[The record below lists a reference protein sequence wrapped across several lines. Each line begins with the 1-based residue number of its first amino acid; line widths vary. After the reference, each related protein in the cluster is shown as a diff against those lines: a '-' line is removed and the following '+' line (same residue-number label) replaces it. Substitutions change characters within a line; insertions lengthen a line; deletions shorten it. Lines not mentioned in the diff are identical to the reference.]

1 MNRDEMYLS
10 LGVSD
15 KVLQFGEAV
24 LDELK
29 PRFAGIEEIAELNQ
43 AKVIGAMQKNRVN
56 ATHFAA
62 STGYGY
68 DDEGRDNLERV
79 YASAFHTEAALVR
92 PQITCGT
99 HALAIALSANL
110 LPGDVY
116 KRQGSSRI
124 QYFQRFAGILS
135 RTECPHFSVFIHLR
149 RISAYQGVIAHQ
161 QKRDLRA
168 ADGLRRIPDALFFS
182 DEPVVPRPGHGI
194 PAALRYFGRIGVV
207 VERTADCGLTRKT
220 VEHDDRLLAG

>member
-79 YASAFHTEAALVR
+79 YASAFHRA
-92 PQITCGT
+92 
-99 HALAIALSANL
+99 
-110 LPGDVY
+110 
-116 KRQGSSRI
+116 
-124 QYFQRFAGILS
+124 
-135 RTECPHFSVFIHLR
+135 CPPADHLR
-149 RISAYQGVIAHQ
+149 HTRAGHRAVRQPAAGR
-161 QKRDLRA
+161 RDARYLRQ
-168 ADGLRRIPDALFFS
+168 
-182 DEPVVPRPGHGI
+182 
-194 PAALRYFGRIGVV
+194 ALRY
-207 VERTADCGLTRKT
+207 A
-220 VEHDDRLLAG
+220 

>member
-79 YASAFHTEAALVR
+79 YASAFHTEAKVSSVLYTSVAPITMPCAPTTALQLCTNGRQSSSVVWSVSKNMR
-92 PQITCGT
+92 SAPLSLQRRSSSVVMSFENMICCMIRKLFKKAGAQI
-99 HALAIALSANL
+99 
-110 LPGDVY
+110 
-116 KRQGSSRI
+116 
-124 QYFQRFAGILS
+124 
-135 RTECPHFSVFIHLR
+135 
-149 RISAYQGVIAHQ
+149 
-161 QKRDLRA
+161 
-168 ADGLRRIPDALFFS
+168 
-182 DEPVVPRPGHGI
+182 
-194 PAALRYFGRIGVV
+194 
-207 VERTADCGLTRKT
+207 
-220 VEHDDRLLAG
+220 

>member
-110 LPGDVY
+110 LPGDEM
-116 KRQGSSRI
+116 RRS
-124 QYFQRFAGILS
+124 
-135 RTECPHFSVFIHLR
+135 SVFAKAHARSRSTASAMR
-149 RISAYQGVIAHQ
+149 RSTCA
-161 QKRDLRA
+161 KT
-168 ADGLRRIPDALFFS
+168 
-182 DEPVVPRPGHGI
+182 
-194 PAALRYFGRIGVV
+194 AALTSPPSSAR
-207 VERTADCGLTRKT
+207 
-220 VEHDDRLLAG
+220 

>member
-92 PQITCGT
+92 CFGAP
-99 HALAIALSANL
+99 A
-110 LPGDVY
+110 D
-116 KRQGSSRI
+116 
-124 QYFQRFAGILS
+124 
-135 RTECPHFSVFIHLR
+135 HLR
-149 RISAYQGVIAHQ
+149 HTRAGHRAVRQSAAGR
-161 QKRDLRA
+161 RDARYLRQ
-168 ADGLRRIPDALFFS
+168 
-182 DEPVVPRPGHGI
+182 
-194 PAALRYFGRIGVV
+194 ALRY
-207 VERTADCGLTRKT
+207 A
-220 VEHDDRLLAG
+220 

>member
-92 PQITCGT
+92 PQIT
-99 HALAIALSANL
+99 
-110 LPGDVY
+110 
-116 KRQGSSRI
+116 
-124 QYFQRFAGILS
+124 
-135 RTECPHFSVFIHLR
+135 
-149 RISAYQGVIAHQ
+149 
-161 QKRDLRA
+161 
-168 ADGLRRIPDALFFS
+168 
-182 DEPVVPRPGHGI
+182 
-194 PAALRYFGRIGVV
+194 
-207 VERTADCGLTRKT
+207 
-220 VEHDDRLLAG
+220 

>member
-110 LPGDVY
+110 LPGDEML
-116 KRQGSSRI
+116 
-124 QYFQRFAGILS
+124 A
-135 RTECPHFSVFIHLR
+135 
-149 RISAYQGVIAHQ
+149 ISGKPYDTLEEVI
-161 QKRDLRA
+161 
-168 ADGLRRIPDALFFS
+168 GLRESPCSLKEYGVSYARSTCAKT
-182 DEPVVPRPGHGI
+182 
-194 PAALRYFGRIGVV
+194 AALTSPPSSAR
-207 VERTADCGLTRKT
+207 
-220 VEHDDRLLAG
+220 